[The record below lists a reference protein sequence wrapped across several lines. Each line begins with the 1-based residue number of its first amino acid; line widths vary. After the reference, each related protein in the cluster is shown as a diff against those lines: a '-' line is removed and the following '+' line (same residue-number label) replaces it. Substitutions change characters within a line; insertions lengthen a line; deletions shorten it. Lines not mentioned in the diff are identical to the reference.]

1 MSEVGAVRGEAGGAD
16 GGRGGED
23 EDEFKSFLEVGVS
36 FVEEREYWQM
46 WDESR
51 EFNVL

>member
-23 EDEFKSFLEVGVS
+23 EDDEGKCGMNHANLMYYDVKFSSKSTS
-36 FVEEREYWQM
+36 HP
-46 WDESR
+46 
-51 EFNVL
+51 